1 MLTQPQLEVV
11 NTLRTGRKRWIDLK
25 RETRRSKRTL
35 WLALKFLVE
44 KEGLVLRTQEQ
55 SEKYPPPVY
64 YELSSEGKDRLDSI
78 TNENEK
84 TWSRIDK
91 WARMRSLLETIER
104 DEEDLSDK
112 FLMFLSLCETFLQNE
127 MQLINNQLTIAAII
141 HNQKRRDSQEIRSE
155 ALANFASYAQL
166 IFEMCSLSPAFTM
179 ALAYATKDEGLSD
192 VFKDYDYDLVDLV
205 ADEEQGY
212 EDLMWEAFW
221 PPTLLSDG
229 HSDMPYNIPTV
240 ANVRRDARE
249 NKRIPKRFLRRYVMR
264 IAKLMEIRR
273 K

>member
-1 MLTQPQLEVV
+1 MLSQPQLEVV
-11 NTLRTGRKRWIDLK
+11 NSLRSGRKRWIDLK
-25 RETRRSKRTL
+25 RETGRSKRTL

-44 KEGLVLRTQEQ
+44 KEGLVLRKQEQ

-64 YELSSEGKDRLDSI
+64 YELSSEGKDSLRSI
-78 TNENEK
+78 ANEK

-91 WARMRSLLETIER
+91 WAKMRSLLETIER
-104 DEEDLSDK
+104 DEQDLSDK

-166 IFEMCSLSPAFTM
+166 IFEMSSLSPAFTM

-205 ADEEQGY
+205 AEEEGY
-212 EDLMWEAFW
+212 EDLLWEAFW
-221 PPTLLSDG
+221 PPSLLSDG
-229 HSDMPYNIPTV
+229 SSMPSNIPTV
-240 ANVRRDARE
+240 AMVRRDAKE
-249 NKRIPKRFLRRYVMR
+249 NKRIPKRSLRRYVMR
-264 IAKLMEIRR
+264 IAKLMQEKNR
-273 K
+273 